1 MSTTPRTIGDTRAIP
16 SSFNTDSGTF
26 SVSGIQANQFVM
38 NFVNEN
44 SGVHTIGTGTW
55 SAITSNTAQYTP
67 NAADAI
73 VTTAGVYRWWP
84 VVNGVPFDFQI
95 VEVTDPTQVNG

>member
-1 MSTTPRTIGDTRAIP
+1 MSFTPRYLGDERAIP
-16 SSFNTDSGTF
+16 CSFNTDSGTF
-26 SVSGIQANQFVM
+26 SVSGLLANQFVM

-44 SGVHTIGTGTW
+44 SSTHTTGTGTW

-73 VTTAGVYRWWP
+73 VTTAGVYKWYP
-84 VVNGVPFDFQI
+84 VVNGTTFDPQI
-95 VEVTDPTQVNG
+95 VEVIDPTQVSG